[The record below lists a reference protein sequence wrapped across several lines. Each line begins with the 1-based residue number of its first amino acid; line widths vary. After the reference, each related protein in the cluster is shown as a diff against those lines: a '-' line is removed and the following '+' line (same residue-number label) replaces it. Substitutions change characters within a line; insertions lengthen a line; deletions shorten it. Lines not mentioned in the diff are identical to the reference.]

1 MRIKTASIF
10 PMLALAVGTCF
21 VQQKNVVEGVWE
33 LTSQKFAGKENTTGS
48 HFRQWKIITRK
59 HWMWAAQD
67 TGAMSSLLS
76 KKTLRD
82 SLQASYEVGG
92 GAGSYTLVGNTYTE
106 TIEFFPDPHY
116 LGVSIPF
123 TVKVA
128 GDRLFQ
134 SGTLPPIGGDKDSK
148 GVLLEETYKRLE

>member
-21 VQQKNVVEGVWE
+21 AQQKNVVEGVWE
-33 LTSQKFAGKENTTGS
+33 LTSQKFAGKRIQQAHTSDSGRSLPESIG
-48 HFRQWKIITRK
+48 
-59 HWMWAAQD
+59 MWAAQD

-92 GAGSYTLVGNTYTE
+92 GAGSYTLVGIHTPKQSSSFRIRT
-106 TIEFFPDPHY
+106 TLGCRFP
-116 LGVSIPF
+116 S
-123 TVKVA
+123 
-128 GDRLFQ
+128 R
-134 SGTLPPIGGDKDSK
+134 
-148 GVLLEETYKRLE
+148 